1 MTRREMR
8 EHCFKILFGVEFYP
22 TEEIKAQVEQY
33 FDAPQ
38 EDDIAENGTEEVV
51 HNVEMK
57 EVDRTFLTDRVEGI
71 AGKIPELDARID
83 EVAQGCAFQGCH
95 QRGGKPCEEIWRKGF
110 TGFHQRCAGEACDRG
125 VIWPAFILFPR

>member
-22 TEEIKAQVEQY
+22 TEEIKTQVEQY
-33 FDAPQ
+33 FDAPE
-38 EDDIAENGTEEVV
+38 EDDVAENGTEEIV

-71 AGKIPELDARID
+71 VGKIPELDARID
-83 EVAQGCAFQGCH
+83 EVMAVYQA
-95 QRGGKPCEEIWRKGF
+95 
-110 TGFHQRCAGEACDRG
+110 AYDRYKATMNG
-125 VIWPAFILFPR
+125 

>member
-38 EDDIAENGTEEVV
+38 
-51 HNVEMK
+51 
-57 EVDRTFLTDRVEGI
+57 RTM
-71 AGKIPELDARID
+71 
-83 EVAQGCAFQGCH
+83 
-95 QRGGKPCEEIWRKGF
+95 
-110 TGFHQRCAGEACDRG
+110 
-125 VIWPAFILFPR
+125 